1 MGNRFIRA
9 ALLASA
15 GLSLLLSGC
24 GSVNVNLWPFGGE
37 GAQERPMTPPNSTEF
52 QCNGGKRFYVRYL
65 DNGAAAWL
73 IYPDREVRL
82 DKVNSTAGVRYSNGI
97 AMLEINGNEATLTDG
112 PAISYT
118 GCKAAGGK

>member
-9 ALLASA
+9 ALWASA

-37 GAQERPMTPPNSTEF
+37 GAQDRPMKPPNSTEY
-52 QCNGGKRFYVRYL
+52 QCNGGKRFYVRNL

-73 IYPDREVRL
+73 IYPDRQVRL
-82 DKVNSTAGVRYSNGI
+82 DKAGSSAGARYSNGI
-97 AMLEINGNEATLTDG
+97 AMLEINGNEATLADG
-112 PAISYT
+112 PAIAYT
-118 GCKAAGGK
+118 GCKAAEGK